1 MSELRQL
8 VERAKERKKKLRTS
22 SEDLIVEGA
31 EVCMRSCPL
40 YESGSRVALLHSGPP
55 KIGQL
60 VNAMYSIS
68 ESFEVKGIA
77 SAEGKRE
84 IVEKPTIG
92 EELCMHA

>member
-8 VERAKERKKKLRTS
+8 VERAKERKKKLRIS

-40 YESGSRVALLHSGPP
+40 YEVGSRVALLHSGPP

-68 ESFEVKGIA
+68 ESFEVKAIA
-77 SAEGKRE
+77 SAGKERDC
-84 IVEKPTIG
+84 G
-92 EELCMHA
+92 ETNYW